1 MISPIV
7 RATLQS
13 TFITFL
19 SCLIA
24 HYLIPSEPP
33 HYHSLI
39 LYSALSTPFNFL
51 WQSFIESRFPGF
63 HLKKVSVD
71 DRGKGVE
78 VEKVLNVRNTVIK
91 VVLDQTIA
99 AVPNVV
105 GYIGVTRFLR
115 GVPVELCWEAV
126 KKVGCPRCVGKSEMR
141 LMLVVQQ
148 TIPVMVAGYKLWP
161 AVSVVQQVFMPVDKR
176 LLVASLVGMG
186 WGTFLA
192 LKAAR

>member
-1 MISPIV
+1 MSQALASPIV

-33 HYHSLI
+33 HYFSLI
-39 LYSALSTPFNFL
+39 FYSALSTPFKFR
-51 WQSFIESRFPGF
+51 WESYIESRFPGF
-63 HLKKVSVD
+63 YLKKVSVD
-71 DRGKGVE
+71 DGGKGVE

-91 VVLDQTIA
+91 VVLDQTVA

-126 KKVGCPRCVGKSEMR
+126 KKVGV
-141 LMLVVQQ
+141 
-148 TIPVMVAGYKLWP
+148 P
-161 AVSVVQQVFMPVDKR
+161 ALYR
-176 LLVASLVGMG
+176 
-186 WGTFLA
+186 
-192 LKAAR
+192 